1 MATRKKAAKPAK
13 AGDKVNHPSHY
24 NQGSI
29 ECIDAIESALGPAGA
44 LAFCQGNVLKYVWRA
59 GIKDGEKTAH
69 DFRKAQWYMQRAIEI
84 VERANAG

>member
-1 MATRKKAAKPAK
+1 MAKAKPKAK
-13 AGDKVNHPSHY
+13 VTSKVDHPAHY

-59 GIKDGEKTAH
+59 GLKDGEKTVH
-69 DFRKAQWYMQRAIEI
+69 DFNKAQWYLKRGIEI
-84 VERANAG
+84 VERASGND